1 MHFSRILKNEYLIV
15 LRDTHRASF
24 GAAAAKS
31 RQSRPTLCDPIGGS
45 PTGSSVPGILQA
57 RTLECKEPTCQYRRL
72 GFDPRVRRIPW
83 RRKWQSTPV
92 FLHGQR
98 SLAGYKSMGLSK
110 SWTPLS
116 NSAPTET
123 HMLCFHCWYILVF
136 FISTWRPVSSFFRC
150 LLPHCMDA
158 LCLTDRPLAFPRLLL
173 L

>member
-31 RQSRPTLCDPIGGS
+31 RQSRPTLCDPVGGS

-123 HMLCFHCWYILVF
+123 HMHIF
-136 FISTWRPVSSFFRC
+136 
-150 LLPHCMDA
+150 
-158 LCLTDRPLAFPRLLL
+158 
-173 L
+173 